1 MSEDM
6 HGTEDERGEPQTF
19 ARQATSELGRLFETM
34 LLIRRVE
41 ERIIEQYLAQN
52 ESLSRGE
59 EVAHAIRCP
68 THLSI
73 GQEAAAV
80 GVCAA
85 LSDDDSAF
93 STHRCHAHYLAKGG
107 SVGRMMAELFGRATG
122 CSRGK
127 GGSMHLV
134 DASVGMLGASA
145 IVGGSI
151 PLALG
156 AALSYQLRAEPRVSV
171 AFFGDGA
178 VEQGV
183 FHEAMNLAALRKL
196 PVILACENNFYA
208 TLSHVSAR
216 QTMPIAERAESYGM
230 PGIAMDSDDVLAV
243 AQVARN
249 AADRARSGA
258 GPTLLEIRAYRW
270 MSHVGTEHDTGKM
283 RRSPEELE
291 AWRARCPIARAR
303 RELARAGASE
313 EELRGM
319 EERVRRVVEDAVRSA
334 EAADEP
340 AAAELFAHLGA
351 RLQA

>member
-1 MSEDM
+1 M
-6 HGTEDERGEPQTF
+6 HETRGEHPS
-19 ARQATSELGRLFETM
+19 ARTLAQGTAELGRLFETM

-41 ERIIEQYLAQN
+41 ERIIDQYAAQN
-52 ESLSRGE
+52 AALARGE
-59 EVAHAIRCP
+59 ELVHAIRCP

-85 LSDDDSAF
+85 LRRDDTIF
-93 STHRCHAHYLAKGG
+93 STHRCHAHYIAKGG

-122 CSRGK
+122 CAEGK

-134 DASVGMLGASA
+134 DTSVGMLGASA
-145 IVGGSI
+145 IVGGSL

-208 TLSHVSAR
+208 TLSHISTR
-216 QTMPIAERAESYGM
+216 QTRSIAGRAESYGI
-230 PGIAMDSDDVLAV
+230 PGIALDSDDVQAV
-243 AQVARN
+243 AEVSRQAVG
-249 AADRARSGA
+249 RARAGD
-258 GPTLLEIRAYRW
+258 GPTLLEVRAYRW
-270 MSHVGTEHDTGKM
+270 MSHVGTEADTGKM
-283 RRSPEELE
+283 RRSAEELE
-291 AWRARCPIARAR
+291 GWRARCPVDRAR
-303 RELARAGASE
+303 RELRGAGWSDGALAAVE
-313 EELRGM
+313 H
-319 EERVRRVVEDAVRSA
+319 RVQHVVQDAVQSA
-334 EAADEP
+334 MSAKEPPAAD
-340 AAAELFAHLGA
+340 LLAHVGA
-351 RLQA
+351 RLQG